1 MPSNKHDNL
10 GSDHLNHNSNLS
22 SDSEAFIRPPLVVL
36 LGPTAVGKSDLAIR
50 LADRLDG
57 EIVSADSRLLYRG
70 MDIGTAKPT
79 HEQRAQVPHHLIDV
93 TYPDQVW
100 SLTLYQRAADEAIK
114 SILSKGRLPF
124 LVGGTGQYIRAIVND
139 WQIPKIKPDLH
150 LRQVL
155 ENWAEEIGLDGLH
168 ARLAALDPKAATKI
182 DYRNLRRTI
191 RALEVIF
198 YSGRLFSDQRLYGKS
213 PYNTVQV
220 GINMPRPELYAKID
234 SRIDAMLAAGFV
246 GEVNTLLSRGYA
258 PNLPTFSAIGYREII
273 DHLLGE
279 TTLEQAVT
287 IIRRR
292 TRQFVRRQANWFK
305 EDDPHI
311 HWIQAGMGS
320 YSEIETLLR
329 CKLDLD

>member
-1 MPSNKHDNL
+1 MPSNNRDNL
-10 GSDHLNHNSNLS
+10 GIDHLNHDSDLS
-22 SDSEAFIRPPLVVL
+22 SDSEAFDRPPLVVL

-50 LADRLDG
+50 LADRLGG

-79 HEQRAQVPHHLIDV
+79 PEQRAQVPHHLIDV
-93 TYPDQVW
+93 TYPDQAW
-100 SLTLYQRAADEAIK
+100 SLTLYQHAAHEAIK
-114 SILSKGRLPF
+114 GLHSKGLLPF

-139 WQIPKIKPDLH
+139 WQIPKIKPDLQ

-155 ENWAEEIGLDGLH
+155 ENWAKEIGIDGLH
-168 ARLAALDPKAATKI
+168 ARLAILDPKAAAKI

-198 YSGRLFSDQRLYGKS
+198 HSGRLFSDQRQLGKS
-213 PYNTVQV
+213 PYYTIQI
-220 GINMPRPELYAKID
+220 GINMPRPELYTRID
-234 SRIDAMLAAGFV
+234 SRIDTMLAAGFV

-258 PNLPTFSAIGYREII
+258 PDLPTFSAIGYREII

-311 HWIQAGMGS
+311 HWIQAGIGS

-329 CKLDLD
+329 NKLDLD